1 MLHRVLCRIRT
12 HLSAASAG
20 LPAILVLAVN
30 LMVMPARVSAA
41 EPILMEVGQ
50 THVLPAPGLTRIA
63 VGSGQVIQA
72 QAVDARE
79 VILFARKEGV
89 SSVHVWT
96 DKQNVRAYD
105 VRVMPAGFGQMRA
118 EVESLLA
125 SMPQLRFSVVG
136 HQIVIEGAGL
146 SDEHKQ
152 RLTALAARYPEVLDL
167 TGDVGWEQMVLLDV
181 QVVEL
186 PRTRLS
192 ELGLVWE
199 STSPQSAGSAANGPW
214 GSLQW
219 TGLHASLGARLQAL
233 AQRGEAVF
241 LARPRLLARS
251 GSAASFLAGGEIPYP
266 SADGEGKGATVFKPY
281 GVALTITPRIDP
293 RGTIR
298 SRIEVEASS
307 IDPTITVPAGP
318 AMRTRRA
325 TTEFNLPSGQT
336 LVLGGF
342 LSRERTQQTG
352 GLPWL
357 SELPIVGALFGTRR
371 EQARD
376 TELAIF
382 VTPTIV
388 KPDDP
393 ALAQEAAR
401 GNQLLRR
408 VFTEPAEI
416 LSDSPAPSPDGPR
429 PAWANSQWSD
439 PNARSRAGSREGVSP

>member
-1 MLHRVLCRIRT
+1 MAAVLLALPG
-12 HLSAASAG
+12 LSLAG
-20 LPAILVLAVN
+20 D
-30 LMVMPARVSAA
+30 
-41 EPILMEVGQ
+41 PILLEVGQ
-50 THVLPAPGLTRIA
+50 TRVIPAPGLSRIA
-63 VGSGQVIQA
+63 VGSGQVVQA
-72 QAVDARE
+72 QAVDGKE

-96 DKQNVRAYD
+96 AKQGVHAYE
-105 VRVMPAGFGQMRA
+105 VRVMPAGFGHMRA

-125 SMPQLRFSVVG
+125 SMPQLRLSVVG
-136 HQIVIEGAGL
+136 HQIVIEGSGL

-152 RLTALAARYPEVLDL
+152 RIAALAARYPEVLDL

-181 QVVEL
+181 QVVEV
-186 PRTRLS
+186 PRTRLW
-192 ELGLVWE
+192 ELGLSWE
-199 STSPQSAGSAANGPW
+199 AGQAAGGGAAHQGPW
-214 GSLQW
+214 GGVQW
-219 TGLHASLGARLQAL
+219 LGVQASLGARLQAL

-251 GSAASFLAGGEIPYP
+251 GSPASFLAGGEVPYP
-266 SADGEGKGATVFKPY
+266 SADGEGKGTTVFKPY

-325 TTEFNLPSGQT
+325 ATEFNLPSGQT

-342 LSRERTQQTG
+342 LGRERTRQTR

-357 SELPIVGALFGTRR
+357 SELPLVGALFGSRR

-388 KPDDP
+388 KPGDP
-393 ALAQEAAR
+393 ALALETIR
-401 GNQLLRR
+401 GSQVLRR
-408 VFTEPAEI
+408 AFPEP
-416 LSDSPAPSPDGPR
+416 PAVLSPDPVTASVRHR
-429 PAWANSQWSD
+429 PAWSGSQWVTD
-439 PNARSRAGSREGVSP
+439 PSRGVSLP